1 MQLYRLLRN
10 MQTVFAIFLVKCRKM
25 WREGADKNPE
35 WVPPPA
41 RVPRLG
47 EPEGEPG
54 QAEAPTQDFY
64 LHL

>member
-1 MQLYRLLRN
+1 